1 MPHDASEYAS
11 FPVSPENT
19 PMKHRAVFS
28 ASFAGLES
36 HHVQPDSQ
44 PIGHARRRHSEDD
57 SLRLIDD
64 LTNRPMD
71 VLYTDSRLATK
82 SPSLISVWSTRIMG
96 FGVAG
101 SVFVR
106 QLSTDPRKE
115 VRKQLSSQLADQTDK
130 VKSLTKEVNSL
141 RSQVESESKSISNWS
156 LSQTTRD
163 DEMINGVLP
172 VQGEGI
178 TLTIANPLSVG
189 DDNTDSSLSHE
200 KSGNQ
205 IRVVTDS
212 DLQTLVSL
220 LWQAGAEA
228 IAINGNRLGV
238 QTSIRTAG
246 STILIGVSSVQSPYK
261 IEAIGNRNALA
272 DAVGEKTQK
281 SLYSAFKE
289 AGIYPQ
295 VSKST
300 SLTLEAAAALHEAS
314 PPRYP
319 QPDFRMLFPLFQTVH
334 AD

>member
-82 SPSLISVWSTRIMG
+82 SPSLISVWSTRIMV
-96 FGVAG
+96 FLICIAVGVAG

-205 IRVVTDS
+205 IRRLPST
-212 DLQTLVSL
+212 
-220 LWQAGAEA
+220 G
-228 IAINGNRLGV
+228 IA
-238 QTSIRTAG
+238 SG
-246 STILIGVSSVQSPYK
+246 S
-261 IEAIGNRNALA
+261 R
-272 DAVGEKTQK
+272 
-281 SLYSAFKE
+281 
-289 AGIYPQ
+289 
-295 VSKST
+295 
-300 SLTLEAAAALHEAS
+300 
-314 PPRYP
+314 PRYVLRDP
-319 QPDFRMLFPLFQTVH
+319 RF
-334 AD
+334 

>member
-1 MPHDASEYAS
+1 MTHDASEHAS

-19 PMKHRAVFS
+19 PTKRRAVFS

-36 HHVQPDSQ
+36 HHVQPDAQ
-44 PIGHARRRHSEDD
+44 PTGHTGRRHLEDD

-82 SPSLISVWSTRIMG
+82 PPSAISVWATRVTVFLICIAV
-96 FGVAG
+96 GVAG

-115 VRKQLSSQLADQTDK
+115 VRKQLASQLADQTDK
-130 VKSLTKEVNSL
+130 VESLTKEVNSL
-141 RSQVESESKSISNWS
+141 RSQIESESKTVSNWS

-163 DEMINGVLP
+163 DEMVNGVLP
-172 VQGEGI
+172 VRGEGI
-178 TLTIANPLSVG
+178 TLTIANPMSVKG
-189 DDNTDSSLSHE
+189 DGTDE

-228 IAINGNRLGV
+228 ISINGNRLGV

-246 STILIGVSSVQSPYK
+246 STILIGVTSVQSPYK
-261 IEAIGNRNALA
+261 IEAIGNRNVLA
-272 DAVGEKTQK
+272 AAVSEQTQK
-281 SLYSAFKE
+281 PLYSAFKE

-295 VSKST
+295 VSKSK
-300 SLTLEAAAALHEAS
+300 SLTLEAAVTGEVTYA
-314 PPRYP
+314 RG
-319 QPDFRMLFPLFQTVH
+319 DK
-334 AD
+334 